1 MKKLD
6 FTSHISA
13 QFNAELERSM
23 SKVLEMGG
31 LTERQIRDS
40 IKAMT
45 HRDEALARA
54 IIERDEVINELEV
67 EINELCIMIIAKR
80 QPTASD
86 LRLLIVIIKTIAEL
100 ERIADTARNIAKMAN
115 ITPAPEHLDAI
126 TVSLESL
133 AIRSLNFFEKVL
145 DAFARMDLEMVLTIY
160 PEDDK
165 IDSEYENIIR
175 QLMTYMMEDPRSIP
189 SILKAMNCARSLERI
204 GDRCQNICEF
214 IIYFVKGVDIR
225 VQKNERLQE
234 LLDQRDRKAL

>member
-1 MKKLD
+1 MKNLD
-6 FTSHISA
+6 FNSHISA

-45 HRDEALARA
+45 TQNEILARE

-100 ERIADTARNIAKMAN
+100 ERIADTARNIAKMAF
-115 ITPAPEHLDAI
+115 TPLPENH
-126 TVSLESL
+126 S
-133 AIRSLNFFEKVL
+133 
-145 DAFARMDLEMVLTIY
+145 
-160 PEDDK
+160 
-165 IDSEYENIIR
+165 
-175 QLMTYMMEDPRSIP
+175 
-189 SILKAMNCARSLERI
+189 
-204 GDRCQNICEF
+204 
-214 IIYFVKGVDIR
+214 
-225 VQKNERLQE
+225 
-234 LLDQRDRKAL
+234 

>member
-6 FTSHISA
+6 FNSHISA

-40 IKAMT
+40 IKALMNQ
-45 HRDEALARA
+45 DEVLARE

-86 LRLLIVIIKTIAEL
+86 LRLLVVIIKTIAEL
-100 ERIADTARNIAKMAN
+100 ERIADTARNIAKMAF
-115 ITPAPEHLDAI
+115 TPLPENHFSIL
-126 TVSLESL
+126 VSLESL
-133 AIRSLNFFEKVL
+133 ANRSLVFFEKVL
-145 DAFARMDLEMVLTIY
+145 DSFARMDLEAVLTIY

-165 IDSEYENIIR
+165 IDSEYDNIIR
-175 QLMTYMMEDPRSIP
+175 QLMTYMMEDPRTIP
-189 SILKAMNCARSLERI
+189 SILTAMNCARSLERI

-225 VQKNERLQE
+225 VQKNEKLQE
-234 LLDQRDRKAL
+234 LLENRDRKAL